1 MHRNAFGPII
11 AVSSVLLVLLVASC
25 SPEEAQPYIDAA
37 QQTAVAQAL
46 SIGKTQ
52 VASAQQTAA
61 AGVPGFKETAL
72 AEAQKARQTVEAA
85 ARGAKQAGAAA
96 VCTRLADQSPPQV
109 IFESLPVTP
118 KWENG
123 FGAITFAQE
132 KWEELYKGTSGL
144 HSGVD
149 FGCETGTTIRAGV
162 RGTLEGSSGDATPN
176 VVVKVGDWYVTYG
189 HVTQSTSL
197 KKGQEIT
204 PDTVVGVVFAQGDN
218 THLHL
223 SIRRKSGSGGR
234 FYHSLSFFPRS
245 MVSGYDWGPYVT
257 GEDTWSMRSF
267 LPQSTTVANYWKD
280 PTSCLISIE
289 R

>member
-1 MHRNAFGPII
+1 MRRSVPGPVVMISI
-11 AVSSVLLVLLVASC
+11 VVLVILMASC
-25 SPEEAQPYIDAA
+25 SSEEAQPYIDAA

-52 VASAQQTAA
+52 VAAAQQTVAA
-61 AGVPGFKETAL
+61 NMPGFKETVI
-72 AEAQKARQTVEAA
+72 AEAQKAKQTVEAA
-85 ARGAKQAGAAA
+85 ARDAKKAGAAA
-96 VCTRLADQSPPQV
+96 VCTRLADQAPPQV
-109 IFESLPVTP
+109 ILESLPVTS

-123 FGAITFAQE
+123 FGAITFARDNWE
-132 KWEELYKGTSGL
+132 KDNLYTGTAGL

-149 FGCETGTTIRAGV
+149 FGCEIGTAIRAGV

-189 HVTQSTSL
+189 HVTQTKSL
-197 KKGQEIT
+197 KKEIT

-234 FYHSLSFFPRS
+234 FYNSLNFFPRS

-267 LPQSTTVANYWKD
+267 LPQSTSVANYWTD